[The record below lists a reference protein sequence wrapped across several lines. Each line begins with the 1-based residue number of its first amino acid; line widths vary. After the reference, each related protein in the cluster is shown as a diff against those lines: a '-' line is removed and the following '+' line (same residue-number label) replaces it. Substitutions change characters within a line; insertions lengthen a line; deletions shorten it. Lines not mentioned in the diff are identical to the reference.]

1 MDHPQVTNLYKYR
14 TFSSRALSML
24 ANNELYFAVSD
35 SFNDPFDCRARREYE
50 FKDDNDFVTK
60 WTPLEASHQ
69 NISVKEAFQYLKEVV
84 ADKNLK
90 EEYIARKSN
99 EFQKTV
105 LQSFGVCSF
114 SEVRDDIL
122 MWSHYSD
129 GHKGFCIKFNRAPDN
144 MLAEAKPVDY
154 PKSNEFPYINY
165 WLGKTQEQVDEVET
179 IVLTKS
185 RHWDYE
191 EEWRLI
197 AAPDNLK
204 PDYKGH
210 EIEYP
215 DNMLSGIIFGSRMNK
230 KNRATL
236 KTILSGK
243 PTEFYEARVV
253 KNKFQL
259 EIIKAE

>member
-35 SFNDPFDCRARREYE
+35 SFNDPFDCRGRHEYE
-50 FKDDNDFVTK
+50 FTDDNDFVNK
-60 WTPLEASHQ
+60 WAILAAS
-69 NISVKEAFQYLKEVV
+69 SGKMSKTEAFKYLSRVV
-84 ADKNLK
+84 SDKQQK
-90 EEYIARKSN
+90 EEYIARQSD

-105 LQSFGVCSF
+105 LQSFGICSF
-114 SEVRDDIL
+114 SEVPDDIL
-122 MWSHYSD
+122 MWSHYCD

-144 MLAEAKPVDY
+144 ILAEAKPVDY
-154 PKSNEFPYINY
+154 PKSNEFLSFNY
-165 WLGKTQEQVDEVET
+165 WLGKTEAQIDELVK
-179 IVLTKS
+179 IILTKS

-197 AAPDNLK
+197 EAPDNLK

-230 KNRATL
+230 KSRATL
-236 KTILSGK
+236 KAILSGK
-243 PTEFYEARVV
+243 STEFYEARVV